1 MGRIFGFL
9 GLLIVAAIIF
19 YMTTKQA
26 ETVSQVGGG
35 GTVQS
40 AAVMTGI
47 RGDLIGIANAER
59 QYNVTEGKYGSLDD
73 LVSQHYISVTSR
85 PPYSY
90 DLQTTSSGFRV
101 TATRSGATGGPAQ
114 VWIDETMEIQTSN

>member
-19 YMTTKQA
+19 YLTTKQA
-26 ETVSQVGGG
+26 QTVSGVGGG

-40 AAVMTGI
+40 AEVMTGV

-59 QYNVTEGKYGSLDD
+59 QYNVSEGKYGSIDD
-73 LVSQHYISVTSR
+73 LVSAHYISVSSR

-90 DLQTTSSGFRV
+90 NVQTTSSGFRV
-101 TATRSGATGGPAQ
+101 MATRSGTVGGPSQ
-114 VWIDETMEIQTSN
+114 IWVDENMEIQTSN